1 MSQHNYPDGL
11 FHEVWQLFE
20 GGHSADEIL
29 GRLQKRA
36 LDMEVVEAVMSKVKT
51 LRDGKKR
58 RRGLRLVIVGGATLI
73 LAFLITFLLHVAH
86 VDTNIPLYGLTTIGV
101 GLLFSGM
108 VLYMG

>member
-11 FHEVWQLFE
+11 FHEVWQLYE
-20 GGHSADEIL
+20 GGHTTDEIL
-29 GRLQKRA
+29 GRLQKRE
-36 LDMEVVEAVMSKVKT
+36 LNLEMVEAVMSKVKT

-58 RRGLRLVIVGGATLI
+58 RRGLRLVIAGGSTLVF
-73 LAFLITFLLHVAH
+73 AFLVTFLLHIAH
-86 VDTNIPLYGLTTIGV
+86 VDTNLPLYGLTTVGI